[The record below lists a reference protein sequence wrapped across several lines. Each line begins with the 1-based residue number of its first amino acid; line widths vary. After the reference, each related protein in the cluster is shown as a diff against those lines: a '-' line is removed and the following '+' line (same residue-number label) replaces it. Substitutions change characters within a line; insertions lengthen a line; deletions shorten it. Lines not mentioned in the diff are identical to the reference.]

1 MRIVVVGSGRM
12 GTFRAEQVR
21 ARGHE
26 PVIASGTPSRGRL
39 LVEVLEEEHLDA
51 AVVSNSTQHHPG
63 CVAACI
69 DRGLPVLCEKPIALT
84 LRETRKTLDLVQAAA
99 GTLQVSFQRRF
110 DPGFAAAQTAVANGS
125 LGTLYL
131 IRLNS
136 HDHEPSP
143 EEYIPTSGGIFRD
156 LHVHDFDITRWLTGS
171 EVEEVYARTTVRK
184 WQRFAE
190 NDDAD
195 TAAVLM
201 TMSEGVPVLLSGTRH
216 GPHGYDF
223 RGELFGSSDSIAVGL
238 DSRTPI
244 RSLEA
249 DGPELPADP
258 WRGFLDRFGAAFE
271 AEFDAWVQVV
281 AGERENPCPGEESL
295 EALRVAIACD
305 RSAREGRPVR
315 VEEVSDDGP

>member
-1 MRIVVVGSGRM
+1 VRIVVVGSGRM
-12 GTFRAEQVR
+12 GAFRAQQVR

-26 PVIASGTPSRGRL
+26 PVVASRTPSRGRP
-39 LVEVLEEEHLDA
+39 LVEVLQEERLDA
-51 AVVSNSTQHHPG
+51 AIVSNSTQHHSG
-63 CVAACI
+63 CVAGCI
-69 DRGLPVLCEKPIALT
+69 ERGLPVLCEKPIAPT
-84 LRETRKTLDLVQAAA
+84 LRETRETLELVEGAG

-110 DPGFAAAQTAVANGS
+110 DPGFAAARAAVATGS
-125 LGTLYL
+125 LGTLYV

-143 EEYIPTSGGIFRD
+143 KEYIPTSGGIFRD
-156 LHVHDFDITRWLTGS
+156 LHVHDFDIARWLTGT
-171 EVEEVYARTTVRK
+171 EVADVYAARAVRK

-190 NDDAD
+190 SDDAD
-195 TAAVLM
+195 TAAVLL
-201 TMSEGVPVLLSGTRH
+201 TMSDGMPVLLSGTRH

-223 RGELFGSSDSIAVGL
+223 RAELFGSDDSVAVGL

-249 DGPELPADP
+249 DGPELPANP

-271 AEFDAWVQVV
+271 AEFDAWLEVV
-281 AGERENPCPGEESL
+281 GGQRQNPCPGEESL
-295 EALRVAIACD
+295 KALRVAIACD

-315 VEEVSDDGP
+315 VEEVTDDAA

>member
-12 GTFRAEQVR
+12 GAFRAQQVR
-21 ARGHE
+21 SRGHE
-26 PVIASGTPSRGRL
+26 PVVASQTPARGRL
-39 LVEVLEEEHLDA
+39 LVEVLADEALDA
-51 AVVSNSTQHHPG
+51 AVVSNSTQHHPA

-69 DRGLPVLCEKPIALT
+69 ERGLPVLCEKPIALT
-84 LRETRKTLDLVQAAA
+84 LGETREALDLVASAG

-110 DPGFAAAQTAVANGS
+110 DPGFAAAREVVASGS
-125 LGTLYL
+125 VGTLYL

-156 LHVHDFDITRWLTGS
+156 LHVHDFDIARWLTGMHVT
-171 EVEEVYARTTVRK
+171 EVFARTTVRK
-184 WQRFAE
+184 WQRFAASG
-190 NDDAD
+190 DAD

-201 TMSEGVPVLLSGTRH
+201 TMSDGLPVLLSGTRH

-223 RGELFGSSDSIAVGL
+223 RGELFGSDDSIAVGL

-244 RSLEA
+244 RSLEL

-271 AEFDAWVQVV
+271 AEFDAWLDVI
-281 AGERENPCPGEESL
+281 AGERPNPCPGEDSL
-295 EALRVAIACD
+295 EALRVALACD

-315 VEEVSDDGP
+315 VEEVTDNRA

>member
-1 MRIVVVGSGRM
+1 M
-12 GTFRAEQVR
+12 GAFRAQQVR
-21 ARGHE
+21 TRGHE
-26 PVIASGTPSRGRL
+26 PVVASRTPSRGRP
-39 LVEVLEEEHLDA
+39 LVEVLQEERLDA
-51 AVVSNSTQHHPG
+51 AIVSNPTHYHPG
-63 CVAACI
+63 CVAACVE
-69 DRGLPVLCEKPIALT
+69 RGLPVLCEKPIALT
-84 LRETRKTLDLVQAAA
+84 LRETRETLGLVEAAG

-110 DPGFAAAQTAVANGS
+110 DPGFAAARAAVTNGS
-125 LGTLYL
+125 LGTLYV

-143 EEYIPTSGGIFRD
+143 EDYIPTSGGIFRD
-156 LHVHDFDITRWLTGS
+156 LHVHDFDIARWLTGL
-171 EVEEVYARTTVRK
+171 EVAQVSAWATVRK

-190 NDDAD
+190 GGDAD

-201 TMSEGVPVLLSGTRH
+201 TLSDGVPVLLSGTRH

-223 RGELFGSSDSIAVGL
+223 RAELFGSDDSVAVGL

-249 DGPELPADP
+249 DGPALPAKP

-271 AEFDAWVQVV
+271 AEFDAWLQLVGGQ
-281 AGERENPCPGEESL
+281 RQNPCPGEESL

-305 RSAREGRPVR
+305 RSAREARPVR
-315 VEEVSDDGP
+315 VEEVTDDAP